1 MIVFYMKSEK
11 FLSSYL
17 SNPMDIVDHIASL
30 DTELTNAKEE
40 TQNLKALFNQNSQNS
55 DKPPSNGFFDNKIS
69 KSSNS
74 RELSGKLP
82 GGQKGHP
89 GSTLKMSKYPDEIIT
104 NQLHNCKY
112 CDESILK
119 TKVKGHE
126 KRQKFDIII
135 NHKVIEYRS
144 EIKKCPYCGRKNKAD
159 FPDNIT
165 NPVQYGQRVLAIAV
179 YLRNFQL
186 IPYERISRTFK
197 DFFGLT
203 MSSATVQK
211 AENKCSHNLKKVTN
225 YIKNKLIK
233 EDVIN
238 CDETGISIN
247 GKEHYCH
254 VISTGKLTFYFHHRN
269 RGSIA
274 MDKMGVLQRFRGVA
288 VNDFW
293 KPYFKYKKCE
303 HAVCNVHILRELK
316 EIYKNETQ
324 EWALERVLK
333 FNLISQLG

>member
-40 TQNLKALFNQNSQNS
+40 TQNLKALLNQNSQNS

-112 CDESILK
+112 CGESILE

-135 NHKVIEYRS
+135 NHKVTEYRS
-144 EIKKCPYCGRKNKAD
+144 EIKQCPYCGRKNKAD

-165 NPVQYGQRVLAIAV
+165 NPVHMV
-179 YLRNFQL
+179 
-186 IPYERISRTFK
+186 
-197 DFFGLT
+197 
-203 MSSATVQK
+203 
-211 AENKCSHNLKKVTN
+211 
-225 YIKNKLIK
+225 
-233 EDVIN
+233 
-238 CDETGISIN
+238 
-247 GKEHYCH
+247 
-254 VISTGKLTFYFHHRN
+254 
-269 RGSIA
+269 
-274 MDKMGVLQRFRGVA
+274 
-288 VNDFW
+288 
-293 KPYFKYKKCE
+293 
-303 HAVCNVHILRELK
+303 RE
-316 EIYKNETQ
+316 
-324 EWALERVLK
+324 
-333 FNLISQLG
+333 FSQLLFIYGTFN